1 MCAGGYTIG
10 NVKTKGAMKPR
21 TKTERM
27 LLELRKQLPQGMTE
41 AQQRYADRLLAH
53 NECAMVSV
61 VTAMGEW
68 TVIRSFMCRQG
79 RQDEVYEN
87 WVNDNGREWIL
98 SRSYNR
104 SPFYFSWNY
113 ESEWGINHHNEHCSG
128 YYVMEDVYAVWRNYM
143 YPRQKV
149 SAKLK
154 RNGWS
159 GTVQKRVRLDPVN
172 LMRALLTN
180 NEAEWLVKV
189 GQYDLLAYMS
199 RYGSL
204 AMHGYVKSAINIC
217 VRNGYYVRDAG
228 MWLDYLDLLVY
239 FGKDTHNAHYVC
251 PQNLRKEHDRL
262 VVKKRRIEEAK
273 ELAERVRQAAEHEED
288 YKRFRGM
295 YFGIC
300 FGNDDIMVAVI
311 NSVVEMAEEG
321 TVMHHCVFE
330 NEYWNEKRHPYSLIL
345 SARDSHGNRLE
356 TVEVST
362 ETWEVM
368 QSRGLQNNP
377 TEHHDEIV
385 ALVKKNM
392 NLLKT
397 A

>member
-10 NVKTKGAMKPR
+10 NVKIKGAMKPR
-21 TKTERM
+21 TKMERM
-27 LLELRKQLPQGMTE
+27 LLELRKQLPQGMSE
-41 AQQRYADRLLAH
+41 AQQRYADRLLAR
-53 NECAMVSV
+53 NEGAMVSV

-113 ESEWGINHHNEHCSG
+113 DSEWGINHHNEHCSG

-143 YPRQKV
+143 YPCQKV

-228 MWLDYLDLLVY
+228 IWLDYLDLL
-239 FGKDTHNAHYVC
+239 KAKK
-251 PQNLRKEHDRL
+251 PKPLHDRL
-262 VVKKRRIEEAK
+262 VVKKRRIEDAK
-273 ELAERVRQAAEHEED
+273 ELAERVRLAAEHEAD

-345 SARDSHGNRLE
+345 SARDSQGNRLE